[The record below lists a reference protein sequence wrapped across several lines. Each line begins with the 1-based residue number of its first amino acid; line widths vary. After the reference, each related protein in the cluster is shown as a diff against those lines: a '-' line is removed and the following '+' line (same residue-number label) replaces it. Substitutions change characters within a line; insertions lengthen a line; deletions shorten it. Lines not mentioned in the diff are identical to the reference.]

1 MFWFLYMSFLFFL
14 QYVMYVFFFI
24 LIVCFSFFKFQGG
37 PELDGIYVK
46 SLLPGGAAEASGKI
60 HNGLKLF
67 STNWFSDWT
76 NTYFQIDWKST
87 TFIEN
92 VAEKFESKL

>member
-1 MFWFLYMSFLFFL
+1 MLYMFSFSFLL
-14 QYVMYVFFFI
+14 YAS
-24 LIVCFSFFKFQGG
+24 SFFKFQGG

-67 STNWFSDWT
+67 F
-76 NTYFQIDWKST
+76 Y
-87 TFIEN
+87 
-92 VAEKFESKL
+92 